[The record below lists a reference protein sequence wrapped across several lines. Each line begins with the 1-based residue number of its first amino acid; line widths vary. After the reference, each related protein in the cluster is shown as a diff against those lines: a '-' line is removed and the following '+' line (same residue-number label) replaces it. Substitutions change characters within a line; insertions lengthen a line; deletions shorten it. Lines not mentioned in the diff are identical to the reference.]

1 MPPQPQKSRL
11 KRLPSHSYTIIFKF
25 DSDEKRDN
33 FLNSKEF
40 IDFSSELGRLIFK
53 HDMKGIDK
61 IKWDVVSGSKTDEK
75 EE

>member
-11 KRLPSHSYTIIFKF
+11 KRLPSHSYTLIFKF
-25 DSDEKRDN
+25 DSDEKREK

-40 IDFSSELGRLIFK
+40 NEISRELGRLILNS
-53 HDMKGIDK
+53 DLKGIDK
-61 IKWDVVSGSKTDEK
+61 IKWDVVSGTKSDEK

>member
-1 MPPQPQKSRL
+1 MVPQTQKSRL

-40 IDFSSELGRLIFK
+40 DDISSELGKLILK
-53 HDMKGIDK
+53 GDIKGIDK
-61 IKWDVVSGSKTDEK
+61 IKWDVVSGTKTDEK